1 MAMKERLRSWL
12 LGTKASAIAPMLAIG
27 KLGNPAWTKR
37 KYDNLAEEA
46 YVKNVIAYK
55 SINEIVTSTKQAP
68 LVVHRVA
75 SNGDVMEADDS
86 PLAQLLKRPN
96 PYQSG
101 SAFFGAITGFYNISG
116 NAYIEA
122 VKASPGQ
129 PPRELY
135 THRPDRM
142 KPIVGADGP
151 SGYEY
156 KVNGVSRKWVGQDKD
171 LIRHLKTF
179 HPTDDW
185 LGLSPIEAAAY
196 EVDIHNATLAWNKSL
211 LDNRAQP
218 SGAMVYEPK
227 RDTAPDYLP
236 DEQFQR
242 LKNEL
247 DDKHT
252 GAANAGRPM
261 LLEGGLKWQQ
271 MSLSPQDMDY
281 INSKNTAARDIC
293 MAFGVPP
300 QLLGIP
306 GDNTYSNMREARMAL
321 WEQTVLPWLYELVG
335 ELNTWLAPQF
345 GDEYRISIDEDA
357 IVALSPRRTERWDRI
372 NEASFLTVN
381 EKRKAMGYEPVQG
394 GDDVLQPANLI
405 PVGTDITGERPPA
418 DNPRL
423 AREGSDEDGED

>member
-1 MAMKERLRSWL
+1 MAMKDRLRHWL
-12 LGTKASAIAPMLAIG
+12 LDAKSSVVAPMLAMG
-27 KLGNPAWTKR
+27 RLGEPVWTKR
-37 KYDNLAEEA
+37 KYDKLAEEA

-86 PLAQLLKRPN
+86 PLARLLRRPN
-96 PYQSG
+96 PHQAG
-101 SAFFGAITGFYNISG
+101 QAFLGALTGFYNIAG

-142 KPIVGADGP
+142 KPLAGSDGP
-151 SGYEY
+151 AGYRY
-156 KVNGVSRKWVGQDKD
+156 TVNGVSREWVGQDKE
-171 LIRHLKTF
+171 LIRHIKTF

-236 DEQFQR
+236 DDQFQR
-242 LKNEL
+242 LKEEL
-247 DDKHT
+247 DNKHT
-252 GAANAGRPM
+252 GATNAGRPM
-261 LLEGGLKWQQ
+261 LLEGGLRWQQ

-335 ELNTWLAPQF
+335 ELNAWLAPQF
-345 GDEYRISIDEDA
+345 GEEYRISIDEEA
-357 IVALSPRRTERWDRI
+357 IVALSPRRTERWERI
-372 NEASFLTVN
+372 NSASFLTVN
-381 EKRKAMGYEPVQG
+381 EKREALGYEPVSG
-394 GDDVLQPANLI
+394 GNDVLQPANLI
-405 PVGTDITGERPPA
+405 PVGTDIMGERPA
-418 DNPRL
+418 DAPRL
-423 AREGSDEDGED
+423 AREEEDD